1 MTFVMAKGAVKM
13 PKKESIYKTTK
24 VTCTCGESFEVKSKN
39 DEIHLEVCSKCHPF
53 YTNKSTMQ
61 SKTGKAEKFNQKYGF
76 KSNNSAQNAA

>member
-1 MTFVMAKGAVKM
+1 M

-24 VTCTCGESFEVKSKN
+24 VTCTCGDTFEIQSIN
-39 DEIHLEVCSKCHPF
+39 DEISLEVCSKCHPF

-76 KSNNSAQNAA
+76 KSTSNGQKDA